1 MLNKL
6 SIYLRLMRINKPIGW
21 LLLLWPTLWALWVA
35 GDGAPSPKIVL
46 IFIAGVFV
54 MRAAGCII
62 NDYFDKDLDRYVSR
76 TKNRPL
82 ARGEITTLE
91 AVILFIVLTILG
103 LALVLTLNRLTVF
116 LALGGFVLI
125 CVYPLLKRF
134 TYLPQPFLGIVFS
147 WGTLMAFTAQ
157 KNEVTLIASGL
168 FLANLFWTI
177 AYDTMYAMADRPD
190 DMRVGIKSTAI
201 LVGQYDLIFNAA
213 CQVVAL
219 MILFFIGQ
227 ELKLGIWFNAG
238 LVGAL
243 STVIYQNRLC
253 KDRNPE
259 KCLKA
264 FTNNSWFGFA
274 VFVGILISYLTAMQ
288 PLKI

>member
-1 MLNKL
+1 
-6 SIYLRLMRINKPIGW
+6 
-21 LLLLWPTLWALWVA
+21 
-35 GDGAPSPKIVL
+35 
-46 IFIAGVFV
+46 
-54 MRAAGCII
+54 
-62 NDYFDKDLDRYVSR
+62 
-76 TKNRPL
+76 
-82 ARGEITTLE
+82 
-91 AVILFIVLTILG
+91 
-103 LALVLTLNRLTVF
+103 
-116 LALGGFVLI
+116 
-125 CVYPLLKRF
+125 
-134 TYLPQPFLGIVFS
+134 
-147 WGTLMAFTAQ
+147 
-157 KNEVTLIASGL
+157 
-168 FLANLFWTI
+168 
-177 AYDTMYAMADRPD
+177 
-190 DMRVGIKSTAI
+190 MRVGIKSTAI